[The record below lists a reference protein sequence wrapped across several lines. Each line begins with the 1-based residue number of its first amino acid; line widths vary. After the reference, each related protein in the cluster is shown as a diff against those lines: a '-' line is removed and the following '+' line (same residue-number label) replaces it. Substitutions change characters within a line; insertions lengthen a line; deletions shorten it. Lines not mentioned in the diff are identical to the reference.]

1 MPSPLTWLPSPL
13 PRAGGFAVAI
23 VIVSSGV
30 VAPAQEPP
38 IRAQPAAA
46 AAAAL
51 KLPPGFQ
58 TTLFAGEPDVLQ
70 PIAMAFDGR
79 GRLWVVE
86 CNSYPEWKSD
96 RPGAD
101 RVVILEDADHDGCF
115 DRRTVFLDGQKN
127 LSGIELGF
135 GGVWLCAAPNLVFV
149 PDRDGNDVP
158 DGPAEVRLT
167 GWSLESQHNIV
178 SGLIWGPDGWLYGC
192 HGILADSVVGAPD
205 TPEAQRLRFNC
216 AVWRYHPTRR
226 TFEVFMQGS
235 TNPWGLDFDAQG
247 QMFITNCVIPHVFHA
262 IPGAHYQRMYGLD
275 LDPHTYGLMESC
287 ADHLHW
293 AGGWW
298 KTSLG
303 GKHGEAG
310 GGHAHSGAM
319 IYLGD
324 NWPAEHRGNLFMV
337 NIHGQRLNQ
346 DTLRR
351 QGSGFVASHGPDMAF
366 SQDPWFR
373 GVAVK
378 YGPDG
383 GVYVA
388 DWNDDGE
395 CHDYDLV
402 RRETGRIFK
411 ITYGQPQPAFVD
423 MTVASDAQLVEFI
436 LGPREWHARQARLEL
451 QARAAAGVDLSDI
464 LPDLKQAVL
473 GGVRRSEERLR
484 AVWALHVLGQA
495 DDALLERLLVDVDED
510 LRGWAVR
517 LLAEDKQIT
526 PAQATAFAKLA
537 GSDAALAVRREVASA
552 LQRLPAEQVQ
562 PLAKVFLQ
570 TSDVYADDPNL
581 PLLVWYG
588 VKPRATNVENG
599 LALLAIARLPLHQE
613 YLARR
618 ITELGPAASDRL
630 VAWLAMA
637 DAAQQASVVRGMYEA
652 HKGRHGVPLPKGWP
666 AVFSQLQANL
676 TGDARQPLLALG
688 LLFGDPAA
696 RTLLLA
702 TVADHSRD
710 ATSRQAALGALLE
723 SPWPGLQERLL
734 ALLDDPALRIT
745 AIRGL
750 SRFDHPEIAAA
761 LLERYPSLSAAER
774 QEALATL
781 ASRQTF
787 AAGLLGAIEA
797 GQVSSRDLPAYL
809 ARQIRALDDPA
820 LTARLTKAWGQLRPA
835 TGDKAA
841 ELSRYKSLLT
851 STGARGGD
859 RAAGRAVFD
868 QACASCHRLFDAGQA
883 IGPELT
889 GSQRA
894 NLDYVLENL
903 VDPSAIVP
911 TQYRVTNVV
920 TADGRLVAGMI
931 AEENERVLVIQT
943 AGERVILDKGDV
955 EERETSG
962 VSMMPEGLAERLS
975 AAELRDLVAYLASP
989 EQVEAAANSAR

>member
-1 MPSPLTWLPSPL
+1 MRLHCCVLAATYLLT
-13 PRAGGFAVAI
+13 
-23 VIVSSGV
+23 
-30 VAPAQEPP
+30 APPAFAQET
-38 IRAQPAAA
+38 PAALPAAQA
-46 AAAAL
+46 AASI

-58 TTLFAGEPDVLQ
+58 AKLFAGEPDVLQ

-86 CNSYPEWKSD
+86 CNSYPDWKSA

-101 RVVILEDADHDGCF
+101 RVVILEDADHDGRF

-127 LSGIELGF
+127 LSGIEVGF
-135 GGVWLCAAPNLVFV
+135 GGVWLCAAPDLVFV
-149 PDRDGNDVP
+149 PDRDGDDRP
-158 DGPAEVRLT
+158 DGPPEVRLT

-178 SGLIWGPDGWLYGC
+178 SGLTWGPDGWLYGC
-192 HGILADSVVGAPD
+192 HGILADSLVGLPGS
-205 TPEAQRLRFNC
+205 TEAERTRFNC
-216 AVWRYHPTRR
+216 AVWRYHPARR
-226 TFEVFMQGS
+226 SFEIFTQGS
-235 TNPWGLDFDAQG
+235 TNPWGLDFDARG
-247 QMFITNCVIPHVFHA
+247 QAFITNCVIPHVFHV

-324 NWPAEHRGNLFMV
+324 NWPAEHRGNLVMV

-346 DTLRR
+346 DMLRR
-351 QGSGFVASHGPDMAF
+351 QGSGFVASHGADMAF

-383 GVYVA
+383 GVYIA

-411 ITYGQPQPAFVD
+411 ITHGLPKPAPVN
-423 MTVASDAQLVEFI
+423 MAAASDEQLVELI
-436 LGPREWHARQARLEL
+436 LGPREWHARQSRTEL
-451 QARAAAGVDLSDI
+451 QSRAVAGKDVVAALPALS
-464 LPDLKQAVL
+464 KAV
-473 GGVRRSEERLR
+473 GESGDVSRRLR
-484 AVWALHVLGQA
+484 ALWALHILGQA
-495 DDALLERLLVDVDED
+495 DDPLLERLLGDREED
-510 LRGWAVR
+510 LRGWGVR
-517 LLAEDKQIT
+517 LLAEDHKLTAPQT
-526 PAQATAFAKLA
+526 ATFSKLA
-537 GSDAALAVRREVASA
+537 SGDPSLAVRREVASA
-552 LQRLPAEQVQ
+552 LQRLTADTVR
-562 PLAKVFLQ
+562 PLAQALL
-570 TSDVYADDPNL
+570 TSSGDYADDPNL

-588 VKPRATNVENG
+588 VKPLAANADGG
-599 LALLAIARLPLHQE
+599 LELLAHAKLPLHQQ

-618 ITELGPAASDRL
+618 LTEQGSESSNRL
-630 VAWLAMA
+630 VAWLVTATPS
-637 DAAQQASVVRGMYEA
+637 QQASAVRGIYEA
-652 HKGRHGVPLPKGWP
+652 HKGRHGVQMPQGWP
-666 AVFSQLQANL
+666 AAFAQLKDKL
-676 TGDARQPLLALG
+676 SGEPRQQLLALG
-688 LLFGDPAA
+688 LIYGDPGA
-696 RTLLLA
+696 RALLLA
-702 TVADHSRD
+702 VVKNQSQEA
-710 ATSRQAALGALLE
+710 ASRQAALESLLE
-723 SPWPGLQERLL
+723 SPWPELQPQLL
-734 ALLDDPALRIT
+734 PLLDEPALRIA

-750 SRFDHPEIAAA
+750 ARFDQPEIAAA
-761 LLERYPSLSAAER
+761 LLERYPAWSEAER

-781 ASRQTF
+781 AARKEF
-787 AAGLLGAIEA
+787 AAGLLAAMESGE
-797 GQVSSRDLPAYL
+797 VSPRDLPAYL

-820 LTARLTKAWGQLRPA
+820 LTARLAKTWGQLRAA

-841 ELSRYKSLLT
+841 ELARYRNLL
-851 STGARGGD
+851 SSAGASGD

-868 QACASCHRLFDAGQA
+868 RHCASCHRLFDAGHS

-889 GSQRA
+889 GSQRT

-920 TADGRLVAGMI
+920 TADGRLVAGII
-931 AEENERVLVIQT
+931 AEENDRVLVIQT
-943 AGERVILDKGDV
+943 AGERVILDKSDV

-975 AAELRDLVAYLASP
+975 AAELQALVAYLASP
-989 EQVEAAANSAR
+989 EQVSPATTER